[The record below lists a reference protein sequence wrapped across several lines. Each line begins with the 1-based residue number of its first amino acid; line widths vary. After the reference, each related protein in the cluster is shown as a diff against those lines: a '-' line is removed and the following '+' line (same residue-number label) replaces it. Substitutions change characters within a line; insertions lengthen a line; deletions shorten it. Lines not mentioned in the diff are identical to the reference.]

1 MTNTPLDDFNADGYR
16 AVVDSL
22 VSSLEGDDDIMTAR
36 GMRRDIIMSRKL
48 EKRRFL
54 NAQKI
59 AALEGLV
66 PELPPPDTDLFI
78 ITTGLGAEVGT
89 HAISKSPDLGT
100 FIPYIVE
107 KLGNVDCIAHI
118 STWTCNHFHSL
129 SMLELLD
136 TGKVKRLIYFSDP
149 YFMQRSP
156 AIATPLVEGLRSR
169 GQIVK
174 LWKNHT
180 KIIAIANA
188 DETRSCVV
196 MSSANL
202 SSQPRAEQLH
212 ITTSQDVYQWVK
224 TEFFEALLRQP
235 DYEATSNRPRKPKK

>member
-1 MTNTPLDDFNADGYR
+1 MTDLFDDPAFMDMF
-16 AVVDSL
+16 
-22 VSSLEGDDDIMTAR
+22 DDDDDVLSAR
-36 GMRRDIIMSRKL
+36 TLRSTLRMERRL
-48 EKRRFL
+48 EKRRFIHM
-54 NAQKI
+54 QK
-59 AALEGLV
+59 LRGLAEIL
-66 PELPPPDTDLFI
+66 PDLPPPDTDLFI

-100 FIPYIVE
+100 FIPYLVG
-107 KLGNVDCIAHI
+107 KLGDRDCIAYI

-136 TGKVKRLIYFSDP
+136 QGKVKKLTYFSDP

-156 AIATPLVEGLRSR
+156 AIATPLVEGLRER

-180 KIIAIANA
+180 KIMAIANA
-188 DETRSCVV
+188 DDSRSCVV

-202 SSQPRAEQLH
+202 SAQPRAEQLH
-212 ITTSQDVYQWVK
+212 LTTSLDVYQWVK
-224 TEFFEALLRQP
+224 TEFFDALSTQP
-235 DYEATSNRPRKPKK
+235 DYTPKTKRPKKKGGPHVPTDE